1 MAITQTQVSK
11 LYVAIF
17 NRASEGSGN
26 SFWQSFADMST
37 AADEMLATDDAKNYF
52 GDSLDSD
59 QAFIEHIYL
68 NTLNKTPADD
78 PDGIA
83 FWVGQL
89 QGGASRG
96 EVVASLVEVIDSYA
110 PGGINHDPDDAA
122 TVAAYNQFT
131 NRVDISNYMADTVEE
146 TPEDYATSTAFD
158 ADLVVTDDPATV
170 TAARQSV
177 EDLVPE
183 PEPDPDPQP
192 DPGEAFTL
200 TADVDDLPGTADAD
214 TFSAGLS
221 AAGVQTL
228 QTFDRLDGAEGIDTL
243 NATLDGGSDFAGT
256 GAMAAAVSNVENFYF
271 RALGPELVNMNNL
284 TGAEQIWSDRS
295 QNNLTVED
303 VENLVTAG
311 VVGGNETSGVPDSIF
326 LLDYENPAIVTNA
339 ANANGRF
346 TQVVVLDNASV
357 ILDITAGGVTSAL
370 SPSST
375 TVELA
380 LTDHSNVDFGTY
392 LLQAAGLDTITT
404 SGDSSID
411 LDLADTNNPG
421 LGMHALDGDLTVM
434 LGPGH
439 DTLRLDGTDLDARD
453 AIDLGD
459 GSDTLVM
466 SGFNGIFGN
475 RFGDLDLRG
484 VANADALGFST
495 AYNFGGSDT
504 LDIEYRSQV
513 TFEKT
518 VLVNVLTVDTTA
530 ADLVLNFEAGSAG
543 IGLKLSDNIANLTLG
558 SGYDGFGN
566 GANLNVTS
574 LTNADDGDG
583 NFDSLKTLTLVDAN
597 ADPEDALF
605 HSVTLGDGSTELDG
619 LTSIDLTE
627 AGQRA
632 ADGTVD
638 MVRIRAFDAGF
649 DSPVTIRLGEAELDY
664 INDFSDKREIIQF
677 TGEEI
682 SDVFIDAFNA
692 NAAGNGDKLDFSEYA
707 DVSGLGDLSLVD
719 DGTSIFVSA
728 ASDQFIGTIELT
740 GITGNA
746 ALQSVQ
752 DFGFIF

>member
-26 SFWQSFADMST
+26 SFWQSFEGMPA
-37 AADEMLATDDAKNYF
+37 AADEMLATDDAKAYF
-52 GDSLDSD
+52 GDSLDSN

-78 PDGIA
+78 ADGIA

-89 QGGASRG
+89 EGGATRG
-96 EVVASLVEVIDSYA
+96 EVVAALVEVIDSYA
-110 PGGINHDPDDAA
+110 PGGVNYDPADAS

-131 NRVDISNYMADTVEE
+131 NRVDISDYMADTVEE

-158 ADLVVTDDPATV
+158 KDLVVTDDPATV

-177 EDLVPE
+177 EDLVPD
-183 PEPDPDPQP
+183 PEPDPEPQP
-192 DPGEAFTL
+192 EPGDEIAL
-200 TADVDDLPGTADAD
+200 TADVDDFTGTANND

-228 QTFDRLDGAEGIDTL
+228 QTFDRIDGAEGIDTL
-243 NATLDGGSDFAGT
+243 NATLDGDSDFAGT
-256 GAMAAAVSNVENFYF
+256 GAMAAAVSSVENFYF
-271 RALGPELVNMNNL
+271 RALGTEFVNMNNL

-303 VENLVTAG
+303 VENVVTVG

-326 LLDYENPAIVTNA
+326 LVDYENPAIVTNA
-339 ANANGRF
+339 ANTNGRF
-346 TQVVVLDNASV
+346 TQAVVLDNASV
-357 ILDITAGGVTSAL
+357 ILNITAGAVTTAL
-370 SPSST
+370 NPTST
-375 TVELA
+375 TLELA
-380 LTDHSNVDFGTY
+380 LTGHSNVDFGTY
-392 LLQAAGLDTITT
+392 LLRAAGLDTITT
-404 SGDSSID
+404 SGEGSID

-421 LGMHALDGDLTVM
+421 LGSDALDGDLTVM

-453 AIDLGD
+453 DIDMGD
-459 GSDTLVM
+459 GSDMLVM
-466 SGFNGIFGN
+466 SGFNGLLGN
-475 RFGDLDLRG
+475 RFSDLDLRG
-484 VANADALGFST
+484 VTSADSLGFAT
-495 AYNFGGSDT
+495 AYNFGGTDT
-504 LDIEYRSQV
+504 LDIESRSEV
-513 TFEKT
+513 TFEKNLSVS
-518 VLVNVLTVDTTA
+518 VLIVETTS
-530 ADLVLNFEAGSAG
+530 ADLTLNFEAGSASA
-543 IGLKLSDNIANLTLG
+543 GLKVSDDIANLTLG
-558 SGYDGFGN
+558 TGYDGFGN
-566 GANLNVTS
+566 GANLTVAS
-574 LTNADDGDG
+574 LTNAEDVAG

-597 ADPEDALF
+597 ADSEDALF
-605 HSVTLGDGSTELDG
+605 HSITLGDGSTELDG
-619 LTSIDLTE
+619 LTLIDLTA
-627 AGQRA
+627 AGQLA

-638 MVRIRAFDAGF
+638 MIRVRAFDAGF
-649 DSPVTIRLGEAELDY
+649 DGPVTIKLGEAELDY

-707 DVSGLGDLSLVD
+707 EVSSLGDLSIVD

-728 ASDQFIGTIELT
+728 ASGQFIGTIELT
-740 GITGNA
+740 GVSGNA